1 MPDLIDLIARWWK
14 KILII
19 MLLALLVAGVI
30 LFLKPV
36 KYLST
41 ATAVPASSF
50 ANDKAAVFNKNIQ
63 ELYSALGTPDDLD
76 AVTGLGALDTLYLSV
91 SDKLN
96 LPEHYVVKEKGAE
109 ARTKAAYLLKK
120 NTKIYKSEY
129 GNLKVKVWDK
139 DKWMASKMA
148 NQLMEQLQWM
158 FQEIQSAGN
167 KAVLEALINKRKE
180 YQKNDSLNKSNL
192 SSLDAQQA
200 DNEKLINEY
209 QLMVDNKPP
218 ALIIVENARP
228 ATWPDKPRKLQLLSA
243 TAVLSFLF
251 GLLAALVLDRKKNP
265 AVEN

>member
-14 KILII
+14 KIVFITI
-19 MLLALLVAGVI
+19 MALLIAGVI

-50 ANDKAAVFNKNIQ
+50 ANDRASVYNNNIQ
-63 ELYSALGTPDDLD
+63 QLYSALGTPDDLD

-96 LPEHYVVKEKGAE
+96 LPEHYAVKEKGAE

-167 KAVLEALINKRKE
+167 KAVLEALIKKRNEK
-180 YQKNDSLNKSNL
+180 QNDSLSKSH
-192 SSLDAQQA
+192 SSISDTQQA
-200 DNEKLINEY
+200 TNEKLINEY

-228 ATWPDKPRKLQLLSA
+228 AAWPDKPRKLQLLTA

-251 GLLAALVLDRKKNP
+251 GLLAALVLDRKKIQP
-265 AVEN
+265 H